1 LLLNKSSGWSLTI
14 EGYNSIEEAKYR
26 IPPPM
31 RAVFYDILDLLMEA
45 GRSETAR
52 RVSTM

>member
-1 LLLNKSSGWSLTI
+1 
-14 EGYNSIEEAKYR
+14 
-26 IPPPM
+26 M